1 MRCLETFESPRKV
14 YFQTQGSLYPSVEL
28 ALRTPIVR
36 GITDSLSFRSF
47 QNPGFRKSTPRN
59 FPDSGFERFPEIR
72 NPFYLTLGNLWG
84 FNLGK
89 IDSLWQ
95 FLSRSVAK
103 RTDRFI
109 FFWCSSS
116 SFQSELSS
124 SFITVGGRYGHSS

>member
-1 MRCLETFESPRKV
+1 MESSPFWNPESTVLEFGIEYPESGIHSMESGIQDCPGFPYMGR
-14 YFQTQGSLYPSVEL
+14 
-28 ALRTPIVR
+28 LRTPVVR

-84 FNLGK
+84 FNLAK

-103 RTDRFI
+103 RTDRF
-109 FFWCSSS
+109 
-116 SFQSELSS
+116 SFGVQALL
-124 SFITVGGRYGHSS
+124 FNQN